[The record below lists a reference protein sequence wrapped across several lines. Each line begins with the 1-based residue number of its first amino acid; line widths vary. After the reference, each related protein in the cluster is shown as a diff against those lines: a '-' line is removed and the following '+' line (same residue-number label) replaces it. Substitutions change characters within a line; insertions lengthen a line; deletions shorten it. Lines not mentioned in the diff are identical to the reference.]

1 MTIITRK
8 HGGNF
13 AVIPNAVADD
23 DRLSFE
29 ARGLLC
35 YLLAKPHDWQVSI
48 ANIRKAGNIG
58 RDKAYKLIKELKEAG
73 YVEYHETRD
82 ASGRVVESSYTV
94 YDCAVPA
101 TLPLPENTEAVH
113 PVPEKPE
120 AGVPVPEN
128 PVTGSAASG
137 KPARITKDPESQ
149 KLNSTKTDS
158 HIVPLPDFAS
168 LLKAWEPRY
177 RPEDPTGCRAM
188 FDALP
193 APIEKQNAIATAAVY
208 QTMQRRRKKK
218 PSLYSFIKDRAWRDL
233 IDAPEMD
240 LEGRFIIT
248 PYREEW
254 DAWIEHIT
262 QRHGQTIATAQR
274 ERKQLLME
282 ERWPPSAPQQLAM
295 AIR

>member
-73 YVEYHETRD
+73 YVEYHEIRD
-82 ASGRVVESSYTV
+82 INGRVVENNYTV
-94 YDCAVPA
+94 YDCAVPES
-101 TLPLPENTEAVH
+101 LPLPEKTEAVR
-113 PVPEKPE
+113 
-120 AGVPVPEN
+120 PVPEN
-128 PVTGSAASG
+128 PEAGAPLPEKPVSGETASG
-137 KPARITKDPESQ
+137 KSAGITKDPFLPKQ
-149 KLNSTKTDS
+149 NLTKTDS
-158 HIVPLPDFAS
+158 QIVAMPDFAS
-168 LLKAWEPRY
+168 LLKAWEPKW
-177 RPEDPTGCRAM
+177 RPSDPKSCRNL

-193 APIEKQNAIATAAVY
+193 APIERQNAIAIAPLF
-208 QTMQRRRKKK
+208 QLIQRRRKKK
-218 PSLYSFIKDRAWRDL
+218 PGLYAYLKDRAWREL
-233 IDAPEMD
+233 VDAPEID
-240 LEGRFIIT
+240 IEGRFKIT

-254 DAWIEHIT
+254 DAWIAHMT
-262 QRHGQTIATAQR
+262 QTHGETAAAMERRNACLLRHD
-274 ERKQLLME
+274 
-282 ERWPPSAPQQLAM
+282 RWPPSMPQQLAM